1 VKLENHAAPAQKQRT
16 ITAADIL
23 FMAHAPLNSSTIRI
37 FLNGC
42 IVGWRSDIC
51 MMGIAI
57 RSRSSTAALIVDT
70 NERSLAES
78 AGDL

>member
-1 VKLENHAAPAQKQRT
+1 MHDGV
-16 ITAADIL
+16 
-23 FMAHAPLNSSTIRI
+23 
-37 FLNGC
+37 
-42 IVGWRSDIC
+42 
-51 MMGIAI
+51 AI